1 MLTFYLDSYQNQL
14 PQQLRLLQRLLPQRL
29 PPQRLL
35 PQQLQLLQRLPPQQ
49 LQLLQ
54 RLPPR
59 QRLLPQPL
67 PPQRLPPRQLLP
79 LQLQL
84 LQRLPP
90 RPLQLLQRLPPRP
103 LQLLQQLPPRPLQL
117 LQQLPP
123 RPLQLLQQHQ
133 QHQLPQRLQ
142 QVYTFFNILFNIPS
156 KTTATTAIVVTP
168 STATCSSTV
177 ATSCT
182 TATSIV
188 ATCQSYEVSWNG
200 HCYYLDGSSGTC
212 ATGYSLS
219 TNAVLTC
226 ISTQFAGKTYASA
239 VSGNCCVWTADTY
252 ECYGFGSNCNSAG
265 PFNSGPT
272 LGGAGCTNAQ
282 NHYAGQLTFCGN
294 RNFIKSTDGSI
305 LKSKLKL
312 SCGKNLLEL
321 NPGRTLRRPDTIA
334 SGRILPFYNVSDRK
348 LA

>member
-14 PQQLRLLQRLLPQRL
+14 PQQLQLLQRLLPQRL

-90 RPLQLLQRLPPRP
+90 RPLQLLQR
-103 LQLLQQLPPRPLQL
+103 LPPRPLQL